1 MTIMKNI
8 LKYTG
13 LLLIIFTVTKC
24 SMEVIPQD
32 ALTSEQ
38 MTTTSDGLPSLV
50 NGLYAIFKESAD
62 YGSHCYIRQFYQM
75 SDFASD
81 DIVCA
86 YKTEDDLINS
96 FRYKDRTAEK
106 SNINYLWEM
115 SYKIIYGANVAIS
128 MADLKGSDPLTD
140 QLKGESYFL
149 RAYATHNLV
158 RFFAKPY
165 LPGNLNAPGV
175 ILREDKSDNMP
186 KARATLEETYN
197 YIIKSLKTAEE
208 LMGDEMPTDRNNDN
222 HKFAGKQAVWALLSR
237 VYLYKNEPD
246 SCIMYADQVI
256 GSGAFTL
263 ETAENYSAYF
273 ASAKTGSESIWLI
286 PYNLVDDQ
294 IEGSV
299 ASMIYNGNNC
309 WAEEGATPSLMEDMG
324 FGTDMMDI
332 DQRWKYILTD
342 EPIVKN
348 GINMYYISKFS
359 GQDGSPT
366 LSSPVFLR
374 LAEVYLNRA
383 EAYAR
388 KSEVQSAVD
397 DINEIRSNR
406 LIPPGDGVIGDYLL
420 DGGSVGAGEILDI
433 VLKER
438 RIELAFEG
446 HRIFDLLR
454 TRNEIVRNYWGFHLD
469 SYNGVPGSSEPGL
482 DAGGVLFTTDDPN
495 VIYPIPSSEIS
506 TNKLCVP
513 NQ

>member
-1 MTIMKNI
+1 MKKIIKYI
-8 LKYTG
+8 LF
-13 LLLIIFTVTKC
+13 LLAILATVSC
-24 SMEVIPQD
+24 DLQVIPED

-38 MTTTSDGLPSLV
+38 MTTTSDGLSSLV
-50 NGLYAIFKESAD
+50 NGLYAIFKETAD
-62 YGSHCYIRQFYQM
+62 WGSHCYIRQFYQM

-96 FRYKDRTAEK
+96 FRYRDRTAEK
-106 SNINYLWEM
+106 SNINYFWEM
-115 SYKIIYGANVAIS
+115 SYKMIYGANVAIS

-149 RAYATHNLV
+149 RAYATHNLL

-165 LPGNLNAPGV
+165 SSANMQEPGV

-186 KARATLEETYN
+186 KARATLEESYN
-197 YIIKSLKTAEE
+197 YIIRSLKMAES
-208 LMGDEMPTDRNNDN
+208 LMGEEMPEERSNDN
-222 HKFAGKQAVWALLSR
+222 HKYACKQAVWALLSR
-237 VYLYKNEPD
+237 IYLYKNEPD
-246 SCIMYADQVI
+246 SCIMYADMVI
-256 GSGAFTL
+256 NSDMFSL
-263 ETAENYSAYF
+263 ETAENYPSF
-273 ASAKTGSESIWLI
+273 FPSAKTSSEAIWLI
-286 PYNLVDDQ
+286 PFNLVDDQ
-294 IEGSV
+294 LEGAV

-309 WAEEGATPSLMEDMG
+309 WAEEGATPSLMKDMG

-342 EPIVKN
+342 IQVVKN
-348 GINMYYISKFS
+348 GVNMYYISKFS
-359 GQDGSPT
+359 NQDGSPT
-366 LSSPVFLR
+366 LSSPVFIR

-383 EAYAR
+383 EAYA
-388 KSEVQSAVD
+388 KKGDVSSAVAD
-397 DINEIRSNR
+397 LNTILENR
-406 LIPPGDGVIGDYLL
+406 LIPPEGEVIDDYLY
-420 DGGSVGAGEILDI
+420 DESSIGSGEILDV

-454 TRNEIVRNYWGFHLD
+454 NGKDIVRNYWGFHLD
-469 SYNGVPGSSEPGL
+469 SYNGVPTSSEPGL
-482 DAGGVLFTTDDPN
+482 DAGGVLFHANDPN

-506 TNKLCVP
+506 TNMLCVP

>member
-1 MTIMKNI
+1 MKKI
-8 LKYTG
+8 LKYIS
-13 LLLIIFTVTKC
+13 LIFIAFTVTEC
-24 SMEVIPQD
+24 ELDVIPQD
-32 ALTSEQ
+32 ALTSQ
-38 MTTTSDGLPSLV
+38 QITTTSDGLSSLV
-50 NGLYAIFKESAD
+50 NGLYAIFKETAD
-62 YGSHCYIRQFYQM
+62 WGSHCYIRQFYQM

-106 SNINYLWEM
+106 SNINYFWEM

-128 MADLKGSDPLTD
+128 MADLKGDEPLTN

-165 LPGNLNAPGV
+165 NSANKQEPGV
-175 ILREDKSDNMP
+175 ILRENKADNMP
-186 KARATLEETYN
+186 KERSTLEESYQ
-197 YIIKSLKTAEE
+197 YIISSLKTAES
-208 LMGDEMPTDRNNDN
+208 LMEEEMPEGRINDN
-222 HKFAGKQAVWALLSR
+222 RRYASKDAVWGLLSR
-237 VYLYKNEPD
+237 VYLYKGELD
-246 SCIMYADQVI
+246 SCIMYADLVI
-256 GSGAFTL
+256 NSERFAL
-263 ETAENYSAYF
+263 ETADNYGSYF
-273 ASAKTGSESIWLI
+273 PNAKSSMESIWLI
-286 PYNLVDDQ
+286 PFNLVDDL

-309 WAEEGATPSLMEDMG
+309 WGEEGATPSLMEDMG
-324 FGTDMMDI
+324 YGTEMMNI

-342 EPIVKN
+342 EPGVKN
-348 GINMYYISKFS
+348 GVNMFYISKFS
-359 GQDGSPT
+359 EQDGSPT

-383 EAYAR
+383 EAYA
-388 KSEVQSAVD
+388 KQGNVESTASDLNTILEK
-397 DINEIRSNR
+397 R
-406 LIPPGDGVIGDYLL
+406 LIVPEGGNIEDYYY
-420 DGGSVGAGEILDI
+420 DFSTNSSDEVVDI

-454 TRNEIVRNYWGFHLD
+454 NGKDIVRNYWGFHLD
-469 SYNGVPGSSEPGL
+469 SYNGVPPSSEPGL
-482 DAGGVLFTTDDPN
+482 EAGGVLFHADDPE
-495 VIYPIPSSEIS
+495 VIYPIPSSEIN

-513 NQ
+513 N

>member
-1 MTIMKNI
+1 MTMKNI
-8 LKYTG
+8 LKYTAI
-13 LLLIIFTVTKC
+13 LIITFVFNGC
-24 SMEVIPQD
+24 DLNVVPED

-96 FRYKDRTAEK
+96 FRFRDRTAEK
-106 SNINYLWEM
+106 SNINYFWEM
-115 SYKIIYGANVAIS
+115 SYKIIYGANVAMS
-128 MADLKGSDPLTD
+128 MADLKGSDPMTD

-165 LPGNLNAPGV
+165 SIANMQKPGV
-175 ILREDKSDNMP
+175 ILREDKADNMP

-197 YIIKSLKTAEE
+197 YIIKSLKIAES
-208 LMGDEMPTDRNNDN
+208 LMGDDMPAERSNDN
-222 HKFAGKQAVWALLSR
+222 HKYAGKYAVWALLSR
-237 VYLYKNEPD
+237 VYLYKGELD
-246 SCIMYADQVI
+246 SCILYANNVI
-256 GSGAFTL
+256 NPEVFSL
-263 ETAENYSAYF
+263 ETPESYPGYF
-273 ASAKTGSESIWLI
+273 STAKNGSESIWLI

-309 WAEEGATPSLMEDMG
+309 WAEEGATPSLMKDMG
-324 FGTDMMDI
+324 FGTDMVNI
-332 DQRWKYILTD
+332 DQRWKYILT
-342 EPIVKN
+342 EVPVVKN
-348 GINMYYISKFS
+348 GVNMYYISKFS
-359 GQDGSPT
+359 EQDGSPT

-383 EAYAR
+383 EAYA
-388 KSEVQSAVD
+388 KNHDILSAVAD
-397 DINEIRSNR
+397 LNTILENR
-406 LIPPGDGVIGDYLL
+406 FIPPDGEDISGYLYDAGNIGD
-420 DGGSVGAGEILDI
+420 DEILDV

-454 TRNEIVRNYWGFHLD
+454 NGKDIVRNYWGFHLD
-469 SYNGVPGSSEPGL
+469 SYNGVPTSSEPGL
-482 DAGGVLFTTDDPN
+482 NAGGVLFHADDPN

-506 TNKLCVP
+506 TNNLCVP

>member
-1 MTIMKNI
+1 MKNI
-8 LKYTG
+8 VKYSG
-13 LLLIIFTVTKC
+13 ILFIIFVLTRC
-24 SMEVIPQD
+24 DLEVIPED

-96 FRYKDRTAEK
+96 FRFRDRTAEK
-106 SNINYLWEM
+106 SNINYFWEM

-149 RAYATHNLV
+149 RAYAVHNLV

-165 LPGNLNAPGV
+165 NDANRQEPGV

-186 KARATLEETYN
+186 KARATLEESYN
-197 YIIKSLKTAEE
+197 YIIRSLKIAES
-208 LMGDEMPTDRNNDN
+208 LMTDEMPSERGNDN
-222 HKFAGKQAVWALLSR
+222 HKFAGIQAVRSLLSR
-237 VYLYKNEPD
+237 VYLYKNELD
-246 SCIMYADQVI
+246 SCIIYSDMVI
-256 GSGAFTL
+256 NSEMFTL
-263 ETAENYSAYF
+263 ETAESYPSYF
-273 ASAKTGSESIWLI
+273 PNAKTGSESIWLI

-294 IEGSV
+294 LEGAV

-309 WAEEGATPSLMEDMG
+309 WAEEGATPSLMKDMG
-324 FGTDMMDI
+324 FGTNMIDI
-332 DQRWKYILTD
+332 DQRWKYILT
-342 EPIVKN
+342 EIPVVKN
-348 GINMYYISKFS
+348 GVNMYYISKFS
-359 GQDGSPT
+359 EQDGSPT

-383 EAYAR
+383 EAYA
-388 KSEVQSAVD
+388 KNGDVSSAVAD
-397 DINEIRSNR
+397 LNMIRENR
-406 LIPPGDGVIGDYLL
+406 LIVPEGEVIDDYLY
-420 DGGSVGAGEILDI
+420 DEGSISNDEILDI

-454 TRNEIVRNYWGFHLD
+454 NGKDIVRNYWGFHLD
-469 SYNGVPGSSEPGL
+469 SYNGVPSTSEPGL
-482 DAGGVLFTTDDPN
+482 DAGGVLFHPSDPN

-506 TNKLCVP
+506 TNNLCVP

>member
-1 MTIMKNI
+1 MKNI
-8 LKYTG
+8 LKYTV
-13 LLLIIFTVTKC
+13 LLLASVMITEC
-24 SMEVIPQD
+24 NLEVIPQD

-38 MTTTSDGLPSLV
+38 ITNTSDGLPSLV
-50 NGLYAIFKESAD
+50 NGLYAMFKETAD

-96 FRYKDRTAEK
+96 FRYRDRTAEK
-106 SNINYLWEM
+106 SNINYFWEI

-149 RAYATHNLV
+149 RAYSTHNLV

-165 LPGNLNAPGV
+165 NNTNRLEPGV
-175 ILREDKSDNMP
+175 ILRQDKSDNMP
-186 KARATLEETYN
+186 KERATLEDTYI
-197 YIIKSLKTAEE
+197 YIIKSLKTAES
-208 LMGDEMPTDRNNDN
+208 LMSEEMPPERSNDN
-222 HKFAGKQAVWALLSR
+222 HKFAGIDAVRAFLSR
-237 VYLYKNEPD
+237 VYLYKGELD
-246 SCIMYADQVI
+246 SCIMYANKVI
-256 GSGAFTL
+256 DAGMFTL
-263 ETAENYSAYF
+263 ESPESFPSFF
-273 ASAKTGSESIWLI
+273 ASAKSASESIWLI
-286 PYNLVDDQ
+286 PFNPVDDQ
-294 IEGSV
+294 LEGSV
-299 ASMIYNGNNC
+299 ASMIFNGNNC
-309 WAEEGATPSLMEDMG
+309 WAEEGATPSLMSDMG
-324 FGTDMMDI
+324 FGSDMVDI

-342 EPIVKN
+342 APIVKN
-348 GINMYYISKFS
+348 GVNMYYISKFS

-383 EAYAR
+383 EAYA
-388 KSEVQSAVD
+388 KSGDVASALADV
-397 DINEIRSNR
+397 NLIRENR
-406 LIPPGDGVIGDYLL
+406 LIVPDGGTIDDYLYNEANVNT
-420 DGGSVGAGEILDI
+420 DEITGV

-454 TRNEIVRNYWGFHLD
+454 NGTDIVRNYWGFHLD

-482 DAGGVLFTTDDPN
+482 NAGGVLFHADDIN
-495 VIYPIPSSEIS
+495 VVYPIPSSEIS

-513 NQ
+513 NL

>member
-1 MTIMKNI
+1 MKNI
-8 LKYTG
+8 IKYTG
-13 LLLIIFTVTKC
+13 LLLFSVMMTGC
-24 SMEVIPQD
+24 NLEVIPQD

-38 MTTTSDGLPSLV
+38 ITNTSDGLPSLV
-50 NGLYAIFKESAD
+50 NGLYAMFKETAD

-96 FRYKDRTAEK
+96 FRYRDRTAEK
-106 SNINYLWEM
+106 SNINYFWEI

-149 RAYATHNLV
+149 RAYSTHNLV

-165 LPGNLNAPGV
+165 NNTNRLQPGV
-175 ILREDKSDNMP
+175 ILRQDKSDNMP
-186 KARATLEETYN
+186 KERATLEDTYI
-197 YIIKSLKTAEE
+197 YIIKSLKTAES
-208 LMGDEMPTDRNNDN
+208 LMSEEMPPERSNDN
-222 HKFAGKQAVWALLSR
+222 HKFAGIDAVRSLLSR
-237 VYLYKNEPD
+237 VYLYKGELD
-246 SCIMYADQVI
+246 SCIMYASKVI
-256 GSGAFTL
+256 DAGMFTL
-263 ETAENYSAYF
+263 ETPESYPSFF
-273 ASAKTGSESIWLI
+273 ASAKSAGESIWLI
-286 PYNLVDDQ
+286 PFNPVDDQ
-294 IEGSV
+294 LEGSV
-299 ASMIYNGNNC
+299 ASMIFNGNNC
-309 WAEEGATPSLMEDMG
+309 WAEEGATPSIMSDMG
-324 FGTDMMDI
+324 FGTDMVDI

-342 EPIVKN
+342 APVVKN
-348 GINMYYISKFS
+348 GVNMYYISKFS

-383 EAYAR
+383 EAYA
-388 KSEVQSAVD
+388 KAGDVASALADV
-397 DINEIRSNR
+397 NLIRENR
-406 LIPPGDGVIGDYLL
+406 LIVPEGGTIDDYLYNEATVNS
-420 DGGSVGAGEILDI
+420 DEVTGI

-454 TRNEIVRNYWGFHLD
+454 NGTDIVRNYWGFHLD

-482 DAGGVLFTTDDPN
+482 NAGGVLFHADDIDL
-495 VIYPIPSSEIS
+495 VYPIPSSEIS

-513 NQ
+513 NL

>member
-1 MTIMKNI
+1 MTMRNI

-13 LLLIIFTVTKC
+13 LLLILFTLSKC
-24 SMEVIPQD
+24 NMDVIPQD

-96 FRYKDRTAEK
+96 FRFKDRTAEK
-106 SNINYLWEM
+106 SNINYFWEM

-149 RAYATHNLV
+149 RAYATHNLA

-165 LPGNLNAPGV
+165 NDANRLAPGV
-175 ILREDKSDNMP
+175 ILREDKLDNAP
-186 KARATLEETYN
+186 KARATLEDTYR
-197 YIIKSLKTAEE
+197 YIINSLKTAEQ
-208 LMGDEMPTDRNNDN
+208 LMGDEMPSERQNDN

-246 SCIMYADQVI
+246 SCILYANQVI
-256 GSGAFTL
+256 ESGVFTL
-263 ETAENYSAYF
+263 ESPESYPGYFSTAKS
-273 ASAKTGSESIWLI
+273 GSESIWLI

-309 WAEEGATPSLMEDMG
+309 WAEEGATTSLMQEMG
-324 FGTDMMDI
+324 FGTEMMNI

-342 EPIVKN
+342 ESVVKN
-348 GINMYYISKFS
+348 GVNMYYISKFS

-383 EAYAR
+383 EAYA
-388 KSEVQSAVD
+388 KNGDVPAAVA
-397 DINEIRSNR
+397 DINEIRTNR
-406 LIPPGDGVIGDYLL
+406 MIPPADGTLDDYLL
-420 DGGSVGAGEILDI
+420 IPGSVGIDEILDL
-433 VLKER
+433 VLRER

-454 TRNEIVRNYWGFHLD
+454 NGKDIVRNYWGFHLD

-482 DAGGVLFTTDDPN
+482 NAGGVLFLPTDPN